1 MKPNRI
7 RQLLAEGKTPL
18 GHMIMEF
25 GTRGIAKIAESAG
38 LDFVLLDMEHG
49 GLGVGKV
56 ADLLA
61 WFKATPIAPIVRV
74 PATEYHFIARVMDA
88 GAAGV
93 MIPNV
98 RTPEQARKVIT
109 ALRYAPDGDRG
120 LGLGCAHNDY
130 VRPDPV
136 EYMAEANRDNLFL
149 CQIESTKA
157 LENID
162 AIASMHGVDALW
174 VGHFDLT
181 QSMGIVGQFDNPRF
195 IEALRKVSDAAR
207 RHGKAA
213 GIQPGN
219 LGQARE
225 WMALGYNLISY
236 SADFGVYSA
245 ALKASID
252 GLRQAD

>member
-1 MKPNRI
+1 MRPNRI
-7 RQLLAEGKTPL
+7 RQLLAEGKTPF

-25 GTRGIAKIAESAG
+25 GTRGIAKVAESAG

-49 GLGVGKV
+49 GLDMGQI

-61 WFKATPIAPIVRV
+61 WFKATEIAPIVRV
-74 PATEYHFIARVMDA
+74 PSSDYHFIARVMDA

-98 RTPEQARKVIT
+98 RSPEQAGRVIT

-120 LGLGCAHNDY
+120 LGLGSAHNDY
-130 VRPDPV
+130 IRPNPA

-157 LENID
+157 LDDIE
-162 AIASMHGVDALW
+162 AIASIPGVDALW

-181 QSMGIVGQFDNPRF
+181 QSMGIVGEFDNPLF
-195 IEALRKVSDAAR
+195 IDALKKVADAAK

-213 GIQPGN
+213 GIQPSDAER
-219 LGQARE
+219 ARE

-236 SADFGVYSA
+236 NVDFGVYSA

-252 GLRQAD
+252 GLRQGD